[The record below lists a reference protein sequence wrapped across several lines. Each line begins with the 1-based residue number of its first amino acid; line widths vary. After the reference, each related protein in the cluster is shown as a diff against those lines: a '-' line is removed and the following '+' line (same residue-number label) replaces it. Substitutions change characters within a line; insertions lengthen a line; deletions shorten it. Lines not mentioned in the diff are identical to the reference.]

1 MAQLPTTLYRDF
13 AEAFDAARRDILE
26 ADDDIQT
33 ALDAVVDI
41 TTSTASAVAIELA
54 LLSPTNAAKNSTTI
68 TVNSTTS
75 LLRAVRA
82 INDYVI
88 TNSVSTASNK
98 LQDFVNNDVTWTRGL
113 VPFHWFNLSTDAG
126 YDTSGWNAEAT

>member
-13 AEAFDAARRDILE
+13 AEAFDASRRDVVG
-26 ADDDIQT
+26 ADLDIQT

-41 TTSTASAVAIELA
+41 TTSTASAVDIELA
-54 LLSPTNAAKNSTTI
+54 LLSPTNAAKNATTT

-75 LLRAVRA
+75 LLNAVRA

-88 TNSVSTASNK
+88 TNTTSIAADP
-98 LQDFVNNDVTWTRGL
+98 LADFVNNDVTWTRDL

-126 YDTSGWNAEAT
+126 YDTSTWNAEAT